1 MRLEHWFYTVPLR
14 LRSLF
19 RRGQVEAELNEEL
32 RYHLERQIEV
42 NTAAGMSVEE
52 ARYAALRAMHG
63 LDQRKEECRDMRR
76 VRLIEDLWR
85 DFRFSLRSLL
95 KRPGFTAIALL
106 ALALGIG
113 ANTAIFSLVNAVIL
127 QPLPYRDPDRLIS
140 VYGTRNRSTQGSVG
154 PTDFLDYRSQN
165 KTFEQFAASGSMM
178 LPMNLTGS
186 GEPERLNASII
197 TGNYFDTFGV
207 RPALGR
213 GFSLEN
219 EKTGQ
224 DHVTVLSHAFWQTR
238 FGGDPNIVNKTINLD
253 GKAYEVLGVMPAEVV
268 LPQPAQLW
276 VPINFDADPEMKM
289 RNARFLR
296 GIGRLKEGV
305 TLDQAQTDT
314 DLIAAQLEQQYP
326 DSNTGWS
333 LRLIPLR
340 EILVGGSRTMLF
352 ILFGAV
358 GFVLLIACAN
368 VANLLLV
375 RAAARQKEIA
385 MRTALGASRLRI
397 IRQMITESLLLAI
410 FGGAL
415 GALLAVAGVK
425 LLVSLGED
433 NIPRTANVKIDATV
447 LAFTL
452 LISLATGLLFGLAPA
467 IRTMKENLVDA
478 LKDGIRGGSEATVKN
493 RTRSL
498 LVVFESAIAV
508 MLLIAAGL
516 LIRSLVALQN
526 VDPGFD
532 PNNVLTLRV
541 DLPRQKYNTP
551 EKASN
556 FFEQLETRVAGLPGV
571 EAVGLI
577 TDLPLSGEARD
588 MPYRVEGRPATSDI
602 AFVDFRRVNKNYFS
616 AMRIPLRR
624 GRNFTEQEVR
634 QSDKA
639 IVVSQAFVDS
649 VFPNEEALGKRL
661 IIWSGIR
668 NEPYEIIGIVG
679 DTRYQSLQGEPS
691 ATMYVPTRE
700 LLFVNLVIRT
710 QGDPLSLVGGVRKE
724 VNALDPDQ
732 PIAAIRPMTEWV
744 AMSAAGA
751 RYRTTLL
758 GLFALL
764 AMILAA
770 TGIYGVMSYSVAQRT
785 QEIGVRMALG
795 ARPLDVLK
803 LVVRQGMMLA
813 LIGVVVGLAGA
824 LALTRVMSSLLFGVT
839 ERDPITF
846 VAVAALLIV
855 VAFISCFVPAHR
867 ATKVDPLV
875 ALRYE

>member
-1 MRLEHWFYTVPLR
+1 MDTIIKDI
-14 LRSLF
+14 
-19 RRGQVEAELNEEL
+19 
-32 RYHLERQIEV
+32 RY
-42 NTAAGMSVEE
+42 G
-52 ARYAALRAMHG
+52 
-63 LDQRKEECRDMRR
+63 
-76 VRLIEDLWR
+76 
-85 DFRFSLRSLL
+85 LRSLL
-95 KRPGFTAIALL
+95 KRPGFTAIALI

-127 QPLPYRDPDRLIS
+127 QPLPYPDPDRLVW
-140 VYGTRNRSTQGSVG
+140 VYGNIRNGGNRASVS
-154 PTDFLDYRSQN
+154 PLDFLDYRSQN
-165 KTFEQFAASGSMM
+165 KTFEQFAASATSI

-186 GEPERLNASII
+186 GEPERLTASAI

-213 GFSLEN
+213 GFSFEN
-219 EKTGQ
+219 EKPGQ

-238 FGGDPNIVNKTINLD
+238 FGGDPNIVNKTIILD

-268 LPQPAQLW
+268 LPQPAELW
-276 VPINFDADPEMKM
+276 VPLNFDSNPEMKE
-289 RNARFLR
+289 RKAHFLR
-296 GIGRLKEGV
+296 PVGRLKKGI
-305 TLDQAQTDT
+305 TLAQARADT
-314 DLIAAQLEQQYP
+314 DLIAAQLERQYP

-415 GALLAVAGVK
+415 GALLATAGVR
-425 LLVSLGED
+425 LLVSLGEN
-433 NIPRTANVKIDATV
+433 NIPRTANVKIDAKV

-467 IRTMKENLVDA
+467 FRTMKENLVDA
-478 LKDGIRGGSEATVKN
+478 LKDGIRGSEATLTN

-508 MLLIAAGL
+508 MLLIGAGL

-532 PNNVLTLRV
+532 PNNVLTMRI

-551 EKASN
+551 EKTSN

-577 TDLPLSGEARD
+577 TELPLSGQPSD
-588 MPYRVEGRPATSDI
+588 MPFTVEGRPPVASNE
-602 AFVDFRRVNKNYFS
+602 AFGADFRRVNQNYFS
-616 AMRIPLRR
+616 AMRIPLQR

-634 QSDKA
+634 QSDKVM
-639 IVVSQAFVDS
+639 IVSQQLVDTAFPD
-649 VFPNEEALGKRL
+649 EEPLGKRL
-661 IIWSGIR
+661 IMALG

-679 DTRYQSLQGEPS
+679 DIRHRSLQSQPYAAMYMPSKEPGR
-691 ATMYVPTRE
+691 T
-700 LLFVNLVIRT
+700 NLVIRT
-710 QGDPLSLVGGVRKE
+710 QGDPLSIVGGVRKE

-732 PIAAIRPMTEWV
+732 PIAAITPMTEWV
-744 AMSAAGA
+744 ALSVAGA

-758 GLFALL
+758 GLFAVL

-795 ARPLDVLK
+795 ARPFDVLK
-803 LVVRQGMMLA
+803 LVVRQGMILA

-846 VAVAALLIV
+846 VVVAALLIA
-855 VAFISCFVPAHR
+855 VAFIACLIPARR

>member
-76 VRLIEDLWR
+76 VRLIEDLWQ

-813 LIGVVVGLAGA
+813 LIGVIVGLAGA

-867 ATKVDPLV
+867 ATRIDPLI
-875 ALRYE
+875 ALRCE

>member
-1 MRLEHWFYTVPLR
+1 MD
-14 LRSLF
+14 SII
-19 RRGQVEAELNEEL
+19 QDI
-32 RYHLERQIEV
+32 RY
-42 NTAAGMSVEE
+42 G
-52 ARYAALRAMHG
+52 
-63 LDQRKEECRDMRR
+63 
-76 VRLIEDLWR
+76 
-85 DFRFSLRSLL
+85 LRSLL
-95 KRPGFTAIALL
+95 KRPGFTAIALI

-113 ANTAIFSLVNAVIL
+113 ANTAIFTLVNAVIL
-127 QPLPYRDPDRLIS
+127 QPLPYRDPDRLVWIYGNVRNGGNRAS
-140 VYGTRNRSTQGSVG
+140 VA
-154 PTDFLDYRSQN
+154 PPDFLDYRSQN
-165 KTFEQFAASGSMM
+165 KTFEQFAACSTSV
-178 LPMNLTGS
+178 LPMSLTGN
-186 GEPERLNASII
+186 GEPEVLTTSAV

-219 EKTGQ
+219 EKSGQ
-224 DHVTVLSHAFWQTR
+224 DQVTVLSYDFWQTH
-238 FGGDPNIVNKTINLD
+238 FGGDPNIINKTINLD

-268 LPQPAQLW
+268 LPQAAQLW
-276 VPINFDADPEMKM
+276 VPLNFDANPEMKI
-289 RNARFLR
+289 RYAHFLR
-296 GIGRLKEGV
+296 PIGKLKEGV
-305 TLDQAQTDT
+305 TLARAQADT
-314 DLIAAQLEQQYP
+314 DLIAAQLEKQYP

-340 EILVGGSRTMLF
+340 EILVGGSQTLLF

-358 GFVLLIACAN
+358 GLVLLIACAN
-368 VANLLLV
+368 IANLLLV

-415 GALLAVAGVK
+415 GTLLAMAGVK
-425 LLVSLGED
+425 LLVSLSGD
-433 NIPRTANVKIDATV
+433 SIPRTANVKIDATV

-452 LISLATGLLFGLAPA
+452 LISLITGLLFGMAPA
-467 IRTMKENLVDA
+467 FRTMKENLVDS
-478 LKDGIRGGSEATVKN
+478 LKDGIRGGSEATLKN

-508 MLLIAAGL
+508 MLLIGAGL
-516 LIRSLVALQN
+516 LIRSLIALQN
-526 VDPGFD
+526 VNPGFD
-532 PNNVLTLRV
+532 PNNVLTLRI
-541 DLPRQKYNTP
+541 DLTRQKYNTP
-551 EKASN
+551 EKATA
-556 FFEQLETRVAGLPGV
+556 FFEQFETRVAGLPGV
-571 EAVGLI
+571 EAVGSI
-577 TDLPLSGEARD
+577 TELPLSGQLND
-588 MPYRVEGRPATSDI
+588 MPFIVEGRPAVASNE
-602 AFVDFRRVNKNYFS
+602 AYGADFRRVNQNYFS

-634 QSDKA
+634 QNAKV
-639 IVVSQAFVDS
+639 IIVSQQLVDS
-649 VFPNEEALGKRL
+649 AFPDEEPLGKRL
-661 IIWSGIR
+661 ITGM

-679 DTRYQSLQGEPS
+679 DVRHKSLQGRTYP
-691 ATMYVPTRE
+691 AMYMPTQASPRMN
-700 LLFVNLVIRT
+700 FVIRT
-710 QGDPLSLVGGVRKE
+710 QGDPLSLAGSVRKE

-732 PIAAIRPMTEWV
+732 PIAAVRPMTEWV
-744 AMSAAGA
+744 AMSVAGE

-795 ARPLDVLK
+795 ARPFDVLK
-803 LVVRQGMMLA
+803 LVMRQGMMLA
-813 LIGVVVGLAGA
+813 LIGIVVGLAGA
-824 LALTRVMSSLLFGVT
+824 LALTRVMSSFLFGVT

-846 VAVAALLIV
+846 GAVAALLLV
-855 VAFISCFVPAHR
+855 VAFIACFVPARR